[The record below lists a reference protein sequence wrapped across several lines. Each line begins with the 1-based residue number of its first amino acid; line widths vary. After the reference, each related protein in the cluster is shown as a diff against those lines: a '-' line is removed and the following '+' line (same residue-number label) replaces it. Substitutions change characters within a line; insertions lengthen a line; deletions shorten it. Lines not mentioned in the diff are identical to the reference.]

1 MIITLDN
8 ILNKLKSGHNPVKKT
23 RVFGTNNQNQYKLL
37 ESLEIKLSNNYIIV
51 IPNGY
56 VWDLASVPR
65 FLWWLFPPD
74 SDAEIAFL
82 IHDYLYENKIISK
95 KFADNEMLI
104 WSKTTNGRKN
114 ISFRNIDNYT
124 RYYAV
129 KYFGKI
135 AWNN

>member
-1 MIITLDN
+1 MMITLIN
-8 ILNKLKSGHNPVKKT
+8 IRELLISGINPVKKE
-23 RVFGTNNQNQYKLL
+23 RVWGHNNKNYYKLS
-37 ESLEIKLSNNYIIV
+37 EEINVMLSNGMIIT

-65 FLWWLFPPD
+65 LLWWLVPPD

-82 IHDYLYENKIISK
+82 IHDHLYENKIISK
-95 KFADNEMLI
+95 DFADNEMLL
-104 WSKTTNGRKN
+104 WSKETNGRKN
-114 ISFRNIDNYT
+114 VSLRNIDNYV

-129 KYFGKI
+129 KWFGKI